1 MINIKSD
8 EFQRVCKL
16 AKLVE
21 VTASKTFAF
30 KNLSQTEGIKLI
42 NGKISLFKIITMK
55 DSTKEKVISEAVDS
69 PQIQS
74 VIGAFVKDVRSIEE
88 DIKQRIEKQELKK
101 EEITKEIVIN
111 PLNVIPEILEEKR
124 IITPTDIEA
133 WKKLSTFERI
143 LLFQKTSNK
152 IVKKRR
158 GFLLPEFAGKDK
170 KTLTDD
176 NYKMFSYIPSN
187 TMKQSAN
194 IAFLFQWS
202 AVVESE
208 KYFDDEICLR
218 GYFQVEIDGK
228 QYRKPCGGSCKK
240 KGMMDWGDT
249 MEGAISE
256 MEKRGIYNFLHGDVK
271 RGEFDE
277 S

>member
-1 MINIKSD
+1 M
-8 EFQRVCKL
+8 
-16 AKLVE
+16 E
-21 VTASKTFAF
+21 VSNSKTHAF
-30 KNLSQTEGIKLI
+30 KTFDQSEGIELVA
-42 NGKISLFKIITMK
+42 GKIQTFQIVEMK
-55 DSTKEKVISEAVDS
+55 DKTKEKAISEKPISKEIIA
-69 PQIQS
+69 
-74 VIGAFVKDVRSIEE
+74 VIGAFEKDVRSITDESKKIDE
-88 DIKQRIEKQELKK
+88 PIIEKATKESSKAISRIEGVSSVN
-101 EEITKEIVIN
+101 I
-111 PLNVIPEILEEKR
+111 IPEILEEKR
-124 IITPTDIEA
+124 IITPQDIEA

-143 LLFQKTSNK
+143 LLFQKTPKS
-152 IVKKRR
+152 IISKRR

-170 KTLTDD
+170 KTLTDE
-176 NYKMFSYIPSN
+176 NFQMFSYIPAN

-194 IAFLFQWS
+194 IAFLFEWS

-218 GYFQVEIDGK
+218 GYFQVEINGK
-228 QYRKPCGGSCKK
+228 LFRRPCGGSCKK